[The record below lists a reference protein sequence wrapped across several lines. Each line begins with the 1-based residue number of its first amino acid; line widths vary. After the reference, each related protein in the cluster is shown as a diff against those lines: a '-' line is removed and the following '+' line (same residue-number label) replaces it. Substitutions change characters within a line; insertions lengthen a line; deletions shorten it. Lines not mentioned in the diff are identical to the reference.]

1 MNKINV
7 NDLTG
12 ECHTSAWYVF
22 TQYLHNQL
30 FVFLVCCQGWAVVCI
45 FVTKTS
51 ESFLSILEFNQSW
64 QLLEDLKVNCSS
76 SEQLTYEF
84 MDCGGFEH

>member
-1 MNKINV
+1 M
-7 NDLTG
+7 
-12 ECHTSAWYVF
+12 
-22 TQYLHNQL
+22 
-30 FVFLVCCQGWAVVCI
+30 VCI